1 MRILLTGFVNFL
13 DHPYNPTQMVAEAL
27 NQTEIDGS
35 KVYSHILPVSF
46 KEACLEIKRLLEDE
60 GPWDLHISLGLA
72 STRTK
77 ITPEAIAINL
87 IHNPERPDN
96 LGHCAFLAPL
106 LPGAPEALLSTLPHQ
121 KILEEL
127 KRANLPSEVSTS
139 AGAYVCNAVMFQALH
154 TLNKSIPSGFVH
166 LPPDKEFYLKNKQK
180 EQSKTALSM
189 DDLIKATKLI
199 LKASLPRT

>member
-13 DHPYNPTQMVAEAL
+13 DHPYNPTQIVAEAL
-27 NQTEIDGS
+27 DQSEIEGR
-35 KVYSHILPVSF
+35 KVFSHILPVSF
-46 KEACLEIKRLLEDE
+46 TEACLEIKRLLQDA
-60 GPWDLHISLGLA
+60 GPWDLHVSLGLA

-96 LGHCAFLAPL
+96 LGQCAFLKPL
-106 LPGAPEALLSTLPHQ
+106 IPGAPEALLSTLPHQ
-121 KILEEL
+121 KILAEL
-127 KRANLPSEVSTS
+127 KQGNLPCEVSTH

-166 LPPDKEFYLKNKQK
+166 LPPDKEFYLKIKQE
-180 EQSKTALSM
+180 EQSRTALTQ
-189 DDLIKATKLI
+189 DDLIRGTRLI
-199 LKASLPRT
+199 LKASLPTI